1 MALKGALLT
10 LPEPPASPA
19 SERFDADR
27 AAERLARVLGDQR
40 PHTVDS
46 PANDAVRERLIA
58 EMRRVGLS
66 PRISD
71 DFACNDFARRLA
83 VGCARVRN
91 LVATIG
97 PRQGRHLLLSA
108 HYDGTFAG
116 PGAAVAGIGVATL
129 LETAQLLRGRTLRRP
144 VTFLFN
150 EGEEMGLIGARAFL
164 EREPLADQVDSLL
177 NFEARGVTGPAT
189 MFETSRPNAPAIA
202 RLARSVDRPVANSFS
217 TGLYRLIPNST
228 DVAVFE
234 ARDWT
239 IINFAIIR
247 NASRHHSAGDELAAL
262 DRHSLQHMGDQA
274 FALTL
279 DFAQRPAPAATG
291 ERLYTDLLGRQL
303 VTLPIPVGLALLGL
317 LILFFL
323 VATVRRRAL
332 GRP

>member
-97 PRQGRHLLLSA
+97 PRAGRHLLLSA
-108 HYDGTFAG
+108 HYDSTFAG
-116 PGAAVAGIGVATL
+116 PGAADAGIGVATL
-129 LETAQLLRGRTLRRP
+129 LETAAHLRGRPMARP
-144 VTFLFN
+144 ITFLFN

-164 EREPLADQVDSLL
+164 ARDPLARQVDTLL
-177 NFEARGVTGPAT
+177 NFEARGVDGPAI
-189 MFETSRPNAPAIA
+189 MFETSRPTAAPVGL
-202 RLARSVDRPVANSFS
+202 LARAVDRPV
-217 TGLYRLIPNST
+217 
-228 DVAVFE
+228 
-234 ARDWT
+234 
-239 IINFAIIR
+239 
-247 NASRHHSAGDELAAL
+247 
-262 DRHSLQHMGDQA
+262 
-274 FALTL
+274 
-279 DFAQRPAPAATG
+279 
-291 ERLYTDLLGRQL
+291 
-303 VTLPIPVGLALLGL
+303 
-317 LILFFL
+317 
-323 VATVRRRAL
+323 
-332 GRP
+332 